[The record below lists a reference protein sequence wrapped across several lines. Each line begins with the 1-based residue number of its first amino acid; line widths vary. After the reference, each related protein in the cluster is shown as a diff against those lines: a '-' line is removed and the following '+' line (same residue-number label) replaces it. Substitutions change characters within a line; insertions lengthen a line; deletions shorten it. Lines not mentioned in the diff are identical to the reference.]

1 MGSILDGLH
10 PELLSRILRVLDA
23 MQALGFPMRVVQG
36 VRTNA
41 QQQALFAQGRTAPGK
56 VVTDADGIL
65 HRSNHQPGLQDGLG
79 HAVDCAFATGDPFGE
94 SQPWAAYGAC
104 CEAVGLMWGGGH
116 THGWHGQDRPH
127 AQLST

>member
-41 QQQALFAQGRTAPGK
+41 QQQALFAQGRTTPGAI
-56 VVTDADGIL
+56 VTQADGLL
-65 HRSNHQPGLQDGLG
+65 HRSNHQPSLQDGLG
-79 HAVDCAFATGDPFGE
+79 HAVDCAFATGEPFGE
-94 SQPWAAYGAC
+94 SQPWGAYGAC
-104 CEAVGLMWGGGH
+104 CEAVGLVWGGG
-116 THGWHGQDRPH
+116 TKHGWHGQDRPH
-127 AQLST
+127 AQLSS